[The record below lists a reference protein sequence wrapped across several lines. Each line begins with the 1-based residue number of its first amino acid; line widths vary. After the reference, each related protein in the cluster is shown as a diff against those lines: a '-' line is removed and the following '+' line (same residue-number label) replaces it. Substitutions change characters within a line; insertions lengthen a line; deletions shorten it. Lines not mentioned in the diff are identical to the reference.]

1 MGVSVTKDQYD
12 RACSVDLY
20 EFLVQNH
27 PSAVKVEYGSVLLL
41 ADKHVSVKRGYHGYR
56 NFRYEVPPK
65 GVHDP
70 EKAGN
75 NVDYLMYWLG
85 YSYQDAVLALIGE
98 SGADSSYVPVV
109 NPPIPE
115 TKEITLPK
123 PLDGRYK
130 NLYAYMISRKI
141 PSETIQ
147 MLIDK
152 GILYQSAE
160 GNNIVFVNPQGDYC
174 EMRGTNSYA
183 DRRCSK
189 RKECERYTSG
199 EHTWCTQME
208 TCAAYKPD
216 PFHGCRKT
224 RPDRFWYLDSDP
236 KEPTKHIYVC
246 EAAMDAVS
254 LYVIHQRQH
263 VEGKGVYVS
272 IGGVANQQT
281 IDRIS
286 RWSKNSNVVLAVDND
301 QAGQDCRDRN
311 PDLAYI
317 LPKNKDWNDDLKK
330 GDY

>member
-1 MGVSVTKDQYD
+1 MGVSVSKDQYQ

-20 EFLVQNH
+20 EYLVQNH
-27 PSAVKVEYGSVLLL
+27 SSAVKVEYGSCLLL

-56 NFRYEVPPK
+56 NFRT
-65 GVHDP
+65 D
-70 EKAGN
+70 EKGN
-75 NVDYLMYWLG
+75 NIDYLMNFLG
-85 YSYQDAVLALIGE
+85 YDYQTAVLSLIGE
-98 SGADSSYVPVV
+98 TSVETTYVPVV
-109 NPPIPE
+109 NPAIPE

-130 NLYAYMISRKI
+130 NLYAYMTARKI

-174 EMRGTNSYA
+174 EMRGTNSFA

-189 RKECERYTSG
+189 RKECERYISG
-199 EHTWCTQME
+199 EHTWCTQMD
-208 TCAAYKPD
+208 TCTDYKPD

-224 RPDRFWYLDSDP
+224 RPDRFWYLDPDSN
-236 KEPTKHIYVC
+236 EPTKHIYVC

-263 VEGKGVYVS
+263 VEGKNVYVS

-281 IDRIS
+281 IDRLT
-286 RWSKNSNVVLAVDND
+286 RGSKHSNVVLAVDND

-311 PDLAYI
+311 PDLAYL
-317 LPKNKDWNDDLKK
+317 LPKNKDWNDDLKR